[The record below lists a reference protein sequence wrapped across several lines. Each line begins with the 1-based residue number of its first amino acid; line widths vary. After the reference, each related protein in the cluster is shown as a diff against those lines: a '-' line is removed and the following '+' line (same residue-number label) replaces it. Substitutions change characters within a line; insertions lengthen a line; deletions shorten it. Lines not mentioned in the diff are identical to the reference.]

1 MKSVRIL
8 SGLLV
13 TYGLFGASP
22 ALAAETVEF
31 NKTHVMRLSAPA
43 GAIVVG
49 NPKIADVSVHSDNT
63 IFVFGRGFGQTDL
76 LILDGAGNTLVHT
89 DINVVEKNA
98 GNSVRMMFPGRGNK
112 TFDCNP
118 YCRPAPVLSDDA
130 EFRALYTGQAAGA
143 AGGTTAAVSGAGTS
157 SQPGQLSGGDGP
169 ESARSGLSDTQPR
182 SEERRQREF

>member
-13 TYGLFGASP
+13 TFGLFGASS

-49 NPKIADVSVHSDNT
+49 NPKIADISVHSDNT

-76 LILDGAGNTLVHT
+76 LILDDAGNTLVHT
-89 DINVVEKNA
+89 DINVVENNTA
-98 GNSVRMMFPGRGNK
+98 NSVRMISPGKGNK

-130 EFRALYTGQAAGA
+130 EFKSRYTGKTAGA
-143 AGGTTAAVSGAGTS
+143 ANGSTAGASGSAAP
-157 SQPGQLSGGDGP
+157 SQPGQLSGSDNT
-169 ESARSGLSDTQPR
+169 ESARSGLSDTAPR
-182 SEERRQREF
+182 SEERRERAF